1 MIDKE
6 DIILPDMED
15 ETRDY
20 IDKVLDYLIK
30 TGKLNVIDNGALYM
44 LADTYNTYIKAS
56 KLLKEEGLISI
67 SDRGNKNIHPA
78 YNIMKSSIAQ
88 AVVIL
93 RDFGLSLYSRGKL
106 KVIDEGEKS
115 PLEDFLGIK

>member
-1 MIDKE
+1 MIDKK

>member
-1 MIDKE
+1 MIDKK

-20 IDKVLDYLIK
+20 IDKVLDYLIE
-30 TGKLNVIDNGALYM
+30 TGKLNIIDNGALYM

-106 KVIDEGEKS
+106 KVIDEGDKS

>member
-1 MIDKE
+1 MIDKK
-6 DIILPDMED
+6 DIILQDMED